1 MYNMSHGENSPH
13 KPINSHRFKSYVPKT
28 KNEQAMRLSRRQKL
42 ESKMQTMD
50 YQDGNTEGEN

>member
-50 YQDGNTEGEN
+50 Y